1 MALTLGHNSPGRV
14 ESSSNVG
21 MVPGLSGYDSYEH
34 TPRNDSGRSSGGDS
48 PVGSLGNLRAGVPAV
63 GV

>member
-14 ESSSNVG
+14 KSSSNIG
-21 MVPGLSGYDSYEH
+21 MVPGLSGYDSYER
-34 TPRNDSGRSSGGDS
+34 TPRNDRGWSAGSDS
-48 PVGSLGNLRAGVPAV
+48 LVGSLGNLRAGVPAV